1 MLTTAGLFSTFQRNL
16 RNSRSKNLAKA
27 AALVRYDL
35 KEEYCY
41 NSKRRLDLTSM
52 NEDEE
57 NEPDSK

>member
-1 MLTTAGLFSTFQRNL
+1 MLTTAGLFSTFQRN
-16 RNSRSKNLAKA
+16 SRTKNFAKA

-41 NSKRRLDLTSM
+41 NSKRRLNLTSM